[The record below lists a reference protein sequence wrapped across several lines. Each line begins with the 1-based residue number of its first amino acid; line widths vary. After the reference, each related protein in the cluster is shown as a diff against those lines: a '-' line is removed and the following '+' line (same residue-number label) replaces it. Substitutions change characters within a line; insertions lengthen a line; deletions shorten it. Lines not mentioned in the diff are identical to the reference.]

1 MLGKIIHTAGHLYST
16 LTLLPASLLIELLES
31 VVRKQ
36 VSVVITATGIEKKNA
51 KVRDDENK

>member
-16 LTLLPASLLIELLES
+16 LTLLPTSLLIELIES
-31 VVRKQ
+31 VVRNH

-51 KVRDDENK
+51 KVSDDENK